1 MSVIFQNPALK
12 GFAGQIE
19 TLLKTLPASF
29 PSVDAKIT
37 RSTLF
42 TVFLTGATG
51 FLSACLLRDL
61 LTRSNPPI
69 NEAIAHVQALDLA
82 AALDRV
88 T

>member
-1 MSVIFQNPALK
+1 MDSVKDYVADTR
-12 GFAGQIE
+12 